1 MGRAG
6 GVFLKTGMN
15 VVVKT
20 KISYRSISDRVNN
33 NMNAILSI

>member
-6 GVFLKTGMN
+6 GVFFFGGGGGGGTGMN

-20 KISYRSISDRVNN
+20 KISYTLERVFN
-33 NMNAILSI
+33 